1 MPSTN
6 KKIDINK
13 IKVIQAP
20 LAGISDVVFRGLIRK
35 YGSKCLMTTEMIS
48 SEMLC
53 NNPNPR
59 IIKFEEFEYPLSFQ
73 LVGHKI
79 DKMTTAAKI
88 IAPYASMIDI
98 NCGCPVKK
106 VVVSGDGSAMM
117 KTPKLAS
124 DILKSIKD
132 STNLPISVKCRLGWS
147 KDEENYIDFAKTME
161 EAGADFIT
169 LHARTRS
176 AMYEGHADWEKIA
189 LLKKELNIP
198 VFANGDIKSLEDA
211 KKCLK
216 ITKCDGISIG
226 RGIMGDFTLPYR
238 IEKYLEEQIEI
249 KEPNLNQKI
258 EMLKEHLLL
267 EIENLGETN
276 GIKFMRK
283 FYNYY
288 ISSVKNASKYRSMLV
303 RLENEKEI
311 LKVLDEILCIHNS
324 NC

>member
-1 MPSTN
+1 M
-6 KKIDINK
+6 
-13 IKVIQAP
+13 
-20 LAGISDVVFRGLIRK
+20 
-35 YGSKCLMTTEMIS
+35 
-48 SEMLC
+48 
-53 NNPNPR
+53 
-59 IIKFEEFEYPLSFQ
+59 
-73 LVGHKI
+73 
-79 DKMTTAAKI
+79 
-88 IAPYASMIDI
+88 
-98 NCGCPVKK
+98 KK
-106 VVVSGDGSAMM
+106 VKNSLYLTSIF
-117 KTPKLAS
+117 LLI
-124 DILKSIKD
+124 ILFGYFFHSFNQFNSNIKEDNFINSIYE
-132 STNLPISVKCRLGWS
+132 S

-249 KEPNLNQKI
+249 KEPNLKQKI